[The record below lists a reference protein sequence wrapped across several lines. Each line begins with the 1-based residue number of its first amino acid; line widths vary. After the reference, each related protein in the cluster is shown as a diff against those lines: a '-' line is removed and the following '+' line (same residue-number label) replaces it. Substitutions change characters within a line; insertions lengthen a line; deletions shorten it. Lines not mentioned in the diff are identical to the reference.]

1 MSYTI
6 LSVAYPLT
14 PVGPDATG
22 GSEQILTLLDRQ
34 LTATGHRS
42 LVIAVEGSQVKGELI
57 PSPRSSGGLND
68 DVRRWGQRAH
78 GRLLLETLNRYP
90 VDLVHMHSLDFH
102 AYLPTS
108 SIPTLATLHLPV
120 DWYPQQIF
128 LSQRKN
134 FFLNC
139 VSSSQHDSCAP
150 PSNNLMPF
158 VRNGI
163 DVDSFHW
170 KVPKQQFV
178 LSLGRICPEK
188 GFHLALDAAK
198 EAGISLVLAGEVFP
212 YSQHLSYFE
221 REILP
226 RLDDKRRYVGPAGA
240 QMKRQ
245 LLAEASALLVPSLV
259 AETCSLVTMEAL
271 ASGTPVIAFRAGAIP
286 ELVEDGKT
294 GFLVNGMEEMADAI
308 RRISLLKPKD
318 CREAAEERCD
328 ARRMVRNYMS
338 LYRKM
343 LMPVRERKPRPVQA
357 GLSWLVDVP

>member
-22 GSEQILTLLDRQ
+22 GSEQILTLLDRH

-42 LVIAVEGSQVKGELI
+42 IVIAVEGSQVKGELI
-57 PSPRSSGGLND
+57 PSPRSSGPLND
-68 DVRRWGQRAH
+68 EIRRWGQRAH
-78 GRLLLETLNRYP
+78 RRLLLETLNRHP

-102 AYLPTS
+102 AYLPAS

-120 DWYPQQIF
+120 DWYPQQVF
-128 LSQRKN
+128 RSRRRNL
-134 FFLNC
+134 FLNC
-139 VSSSQHDSCAP
+139 VSSSQHNCCPASA
-150 PSNNLMPF
+150 SLMPF
-158 VRNGI
+158 IQNGI
-163 DVDSFHW
+163 EVDTFHW
-170 KVPKQQFV
+170 KSPKQQFV
-178 LSLGRICPEK
+178 LCLGRICPEK
-188 GFHLALDAAK
+188 GFHLAIDAAK
-198 EAGISLVLAGEVFP
+198 EAGVSLTLAGEVFP
-212 YSQHLSYFE
+212 YVDHVSYFE

-226 RLDDKRRYVGPAGA
+226 RLDNKRRYAGPANA

-294 GFLVNGMEEMADAI
+294 GFLVEGEHEMAKAI
-308 RRISLLKPKD
+308 KRLPELRPQD
-318 CREAAEERCD
+318 CREAAEEKCD
-328 ARRMVRNYMS
+328 SRRMIRNYMS
-338 LYRKM
+338 LYSKILIGM
-343 LMPVRERKPRPVQA
+343 RERKPEPVHA
-357 GLSWLVDVP
+357 GLSWLVDVS